1 MKTFSLLRKKCF
13 NGRHALRQLVLMP
26 VVFFLLF
33 PALAYGAE
41 QQERITIS
49 LKDVTIIEFFNEV
62 EKITTF
68 KFFYKTS
75 QVESLPKISIEAKD
89 QTISTI
95 LNTVFAKTNITY
107 AFKEKQIVIL
117 QKPVIQE
124 DVQSVKITGLVLDK
138 GQAPLP
144 GVGIILQGTKKGAF
158 TDDKGKFV
166 LDVPPTKG
174 LSLMFKMIGMNNVVL
189 YLDDKTDYVVVM
201 EEDEKQLNEVMVTGY
216 QTLPKERSTGAATI
230 LDSKIL
236 EKAGNFSLKDKLEGL
251 VPGLYFEPNYIEDQ
265 YPTDQASRSII
276 IRGAS
281 TFGDNNPLIVVD
293 GFPVSSASDPWKSI
307 NPDDI
312 ENVTVLKDA
321 AAASIWGAQAA
332 NGVIVITTKRGKST
346 TPQVDISV
354 DFFAQQAPNLN
365 KIPWASSSQA
375 VDIYKWMAF
384 QTTYLDQFTTN
395 AAIYDKY
402 DLAPA
407 IKTIAAAK
415 RGVITTAEANSQLDA
430 LKKID
435 VRDEFAQLFFN
446 KLETN
451 TKANVAYQLGSKTH
465 NFRTSMTAV
474 SNQKYNKGNSRTDFT
489 ININDQLMPAEWIRI
504 SVGANLNLTEQTN
517 NGMDIK
523 ELNYINQMTRIMD
536 DNGNYLPMIAQ
547 DSRSN
552 YDSYYTLKTS
562 ARADTVAKYKLP
574 YDWNWN
580 LKREA
585 DNRDNTEK
593 NSDLRLT
600 AKVNLMPIKSINIE
614 LSYQYQYVNRYLREY
629 YNESSWMVRNQVNNN
644 ARTDGTYPVPP
655 GGMLYENKRFGSG
668 NNYRAQITYDKRFGK
683 HSIKAMAGTDW
694 RKDYYDENPYGYYG
708 YDPQALTYS
717 AAMDFKTPVYPK
729 LSGQTNYYQTVPIIP
744 GKYYFSINGRDD
756 RYVSYF
762 GNFGYT
768 FTTKYDLTG
777 SIRLDKTNL
786 FGSSSESPN
795 LPQWSVGLGWS
806 ITEEPFAKKYLKGV
820 DYLKLRASYG
830 WNGNVDKSA
839 APYLYGYPWKDA
851 ILQLPYSAIQSAP
864 NPNLTWEKTSTY
876 NVGLD
881 YAFLSNNISGTI
893 NFYHK
898 DSKDC
903 LVQMAVNG
911 TYGFQNNRATLN
923 AGRLLNTGLEFD
935 IQANVIN
942 TKNFKWQTMFNYS
955 TNRNIAKGIT
965 RVLNNIMAYTN
976 MSFYYRKPNQPLSY
990 IAAIE
995 WAGYDEVGLPKI
1007 IYNGVETKITDIAD
1021 VNKLDMEKLFKFVG
1035 QKDPKHF
1042 GSWTN
1047 RFAYKNIELSISLYY
1062 KFGHKVIG
1070 DYPPTGMF
1078 SSFMTAT
1085 KMYTFLPEMMA
1096 HSWKSAEDATTA
1108 KMYNL
1113 NNKITNSTHTQL
1125 MDAVMAYGTQNV
1137 FNASSVRVKSITLSY
1152 LVPRSFLQKV
1162 HLKDLRIVLEA
1173 RNLGPIIKFAPF
1185 DPDNPPYS
1193 SSTYGALLFVTRNRP
1208 EYSLGL
1214 KIGLF

>member
-1 MKTFSLLRKKCF
+1 
-13 NGRHALRQLVLMP
+13 MP

-33 PALAYGAE
+33 PARVYATG

-49 LKDVTIIEFFNEV
+49 LKDVSIIEFFKEV

-89 QTISTI
+89 QTISTV

-107 AFKEKQIVIL
+107 TFNEKQIVIQ
-117 QKPVIQE
+117 QKPVNPAS
-124 DVQSVKITGLVLDK
+124 VQSVKITGLVLDK
-138 GQAPLP
+138 SQMPLP

-166 LDVPPTKG
+166 LEVPKTKG
-174 LSLMFKMIGMNNVVL
+174 LSLLFKMIGMNNVVL
-189 YLDDKTDYVVVM
+189 FLDDRTDYIVVM

-216 QTLPKERSTGAATI
+216 QTLPKERATGAYTI
-230 LDSKIL
+230 LDSKVL
-236 EKAGNFSLKDKLEGL
+236 ERVGNFSLKDKLEGL
-251 VPGLYFEPNYIEDQ
+251 VPGLYFEPNYVEDQ

-346 TPQVDISV
+346 TPQVDVSV

-384 QTTYLDQFTTN
+384 QTTYLDAFTTN

-402 DLAPA
+402 DLAPV

-415 RGVITTAEANSQLDA
+415 KGLITMDVANSQLEE

-451 TKANVAYQLGSKTH
+451 TKANVAYQLGGKTH
-465 NFRTSMTAV
+465 NFRTSMTAI
-474 SNQKYNKGNSRTDFT
+474 SNKKYNKGNTRTDYT
-489 ININDQLMPAEWIRI
+489 INVNDQLMPAQWVRI

-523 ELNYINQMTRIMD
+523 ELNYINQMTRILD
-536 DNGNYLPMIAQ
+536 DNGNYLPMNAQ
-547 DSRSN
+547 DSRST

-585 DNRDNTEK
+585 DNRDNTER

-614 LSYQYQYVNRYLREY
+614 LSYQYQYINRYLREY

-694 RKDYYDENPYGYYG
+694 RRDYYDETPYGYYG

-729 LSGQTNYYQTVPIIP
+729 LSNQYTYYQTVPMIP
-744 GKYYFSINGRDD
+744 GKYYFSVIGRDD
-756 RYVSYF
+756 RFVSYF

-768 FTTKYDLTG
+768 FSTKYDLTG

-795 LPQWSVGLGWS
+795 LPQWSLGFGWS

-830 WNGNVDKSA
+830 WNGNIDKSA

-851 ILQLPYSAIQSAP
+851 VLQLPYSAIQSAP

-876 NVGLD
+876 NLGLD

-923 AGRLLNTGLEFD
+923 AGRLKNTGLEFD

-942 TKNFKWQTMFNYS
+942 TKSFKWQTMFQYS
-955 TNRNIAKGIT
+955 TNRNMATGIT
-965 RVLNNIMAYTN
+965 RVSNNISAYTT
-976 MSFYYRKPNQPLSY
+976 MAFYYRKPDHPLSY
-990 IAAIE
+990 LAAIE

-1007 IYNGVETKITDIAD
+1007 IYDGKETKITDIAD

-1047 RFAYKNIELSISLYY
+1047 RFAYKNIELSFSLYY
-1062 KFGHKVIG
+1062 KLGHKVIG

-1085 KMYTFLPEMMA
+1085 KMYTYLPEMMA

-1152 LVPRSFLQKV
+1152 LVPRSFLQKAK
-1162 HLKDLRIVLEA
+1162 LKDLRIVLEA

-1208 EYSLGL
+1208 EFSLGL